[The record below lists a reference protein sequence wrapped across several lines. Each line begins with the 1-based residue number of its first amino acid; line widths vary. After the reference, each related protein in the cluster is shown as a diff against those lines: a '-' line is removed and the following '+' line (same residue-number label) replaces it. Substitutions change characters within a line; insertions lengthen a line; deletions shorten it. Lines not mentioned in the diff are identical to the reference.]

1 MRWTIRKK
9 LIMIS
14 LILLAVPTL
23 IVGFASY
30 TKAKTGLDQL
40 GADGLKNNVVM
51 AEQLISILNEEVKKG
66 TLTLKEAQERARKE
80 LIGAKQTDGSRSLDS
95 KVQMGKHGYFFALD
109 EKGIAVA
116 HPMKEGENLIDSQ
129 TPDGTYSTQE
139 ILKKANSG
147 GGFLEFEFEVPGEK
161 ELAPKIVYADKEPN
175 WGWIITS
182 GSYMK
187 DFNSQATQL
196 LIMTLIVLA
205 SALIIGTLVIMWF
218 SGKISNPI
226 ILITKQVEK
235 LAKGDLKTDPVLI
248 KSNDEVGELS
258 RYFNEMAGNLKR
270 MILSVSEASH
280 QVAGTSEQLSASSEE
295 TAKLVQHVAESIQE
309 VAHGAE
315 EQVNRSGE
323 ANEAAKKISQHITE
337 IVTYVEDVNLS
348 SRQTAD
354 GAENGNKIVTNTVD
368 QMRTVQ
374 KHTRNLS
381 GLVNGLGSKSKEI
394 GKIVSMI
401 TSVADQTNL
410 LALNASIEAA
420 RAGEQGK
427 GFAVVANEV
436 RKLAEQSGHAA
447 HQISQLIA
455 DIQVDIDKS
464 VLAMNEGQ
472 SSVNDG
478 LRLVDEAGNAFR
490 DIVQAVRH
498 VSDQIVEVSNAVHE
512 MSGETNE
519 MAEMIVDTADTAN
532 EAAGH
537 TQQIAAA
544 AEEQSASVEEIT
556 TVSNMLANM
565 AEELQS
571 SVSDFKL

>member
-1 MRWTIRKK
+1 MKWTIRRK

-14 LILLAVPTL
+14 LILLALPTL
-23 IVGFASY
+23 IVGITSY
-30 TKAKTGLDQL
+30 TKAKAGLNQL
-40 GADGLKNNVVM
+40 GADGLKNNVIM

-66 TLTLKEAQERARKE
+66 TLTLQEAQEKAREE
-80 LIGAKQTDGSRSLDS
+80 LIGGKKGDGTRSLDS
-95 KVQMGKHGYFFALD
+95 EVQMGKNGYFFALD
-109 EKGIAVA
+109 DKGIAVA

-129 TPDGTYSTQE
+129 TPDGTYSTKE
-139 ILKKANSG
+139 ILKKANDG
-147 GGFLEFEFEVPGEK
+147 GGYLEFEFEVPGENG
-161 ELAPKIVYADKEPN
+161 LAPKIVYAEKEPN
-175 WGWIITS
+175 WGWTITS

-205 SALIIGTLVIMWF
+205 SALIIGTIIIMWF

-226 ILITKQVEK
+226 VLITKQVEK

-248 KSNDEVGELS
+248 KTNDEVGELS
-258 RYFNEMAGNLKR
+258 KYFNEMSGNLKE
-270 MILSVSEASH
+270 MIFSVSEASH

-315 EQVNRSGE
+315 DQVNRSNE
-323 ANEAAKKISQHITE
+323 ANEAAKKISLHIKD

-348 SRQTAD
+348 SQQTAD
-354 GAENGNKIVTNTVD
+354 GAENGNMIVTNTVD

-374 KHTRNLS
+374 KHTSNLS

-436 RKLAEQSGHAA
+436 RKLAEQSGDAA

-455 DIQVDIDKS
+455 DIQVDIDQS
-464 VLAMNEGQ
+464 VLAMSEGQ
-472 SSVNDG
+472 SSVDDG
-478 LRLVDEAGNAFR
+478 LRLVDEAGNAFQ

-498 VSDQIVEVSNAVHE
+498 VSNQIGEVSNAVHE
-512 MSGETNE
+512 MSAETNE
-519 MAEMIVDTADTAN
+519 MAEMIVDTAETAN
-532 EAAGH
+532 EAAGY

-556 TVSNMLANM
+556 TVSNMLAQM
-565 AEELQS
+565 AEQLQS
-571 SVSDFKL
+571 SISDFKL